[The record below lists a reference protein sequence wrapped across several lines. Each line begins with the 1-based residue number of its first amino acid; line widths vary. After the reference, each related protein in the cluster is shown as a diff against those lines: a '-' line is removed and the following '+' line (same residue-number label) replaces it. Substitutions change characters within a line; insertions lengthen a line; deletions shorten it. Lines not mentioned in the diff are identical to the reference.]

1 MNAQERTDVR
11 ELVNGIM
18 ITAKVID
25 RHIPQVI
32 IRIDDETAIKKLK
45 DVLICI
51 EDVKRLA
58 IKVNNYLNDNGR

>member
-25 RHIPQVI
+25 RHIPQAI
-32 IRIDDETAIKKLK
+32 IIIDDETAIKKLK

-58 IKVNNYLNDNGR
+58 IKVNNYLNDHGR